1 MALGAVLVL
10 VAGGVGGYAAWR
22 AADSTT
28 TLTDTRSALSVTVP
42 DSWDGD
48 SATDGWQPPGSDAT
62 YPAIS
67 VGATPDWVSSGA
79 AGAFVGIL
87 PGVRLPAHV
96 PQHPECASAEDPIDD
111 DRDGDRSVTVYFD
124 DCAGMTVVERV
135 VRVADNRLLWV
146 QVRAVSRGTAVAVL
160 DSVTTS
166 GL

>member
-1 MALGAVLVL
+1 M
-10 VAGGVGGYAAWR
+10 
-22 AADSTT
+22 
-28 TLTDTRSALSVTVP
+28 
-42 DSWDGD
+42 
-48 SATDGWQPPGSDAT
+48 
-62 YPAIS
+62 
-67 VGATPDWVSSGA
+67 
-79 AGAFVGIL
+79 GIL
-87 PGVRLPAHV
+87 PGVRLPTHV

-124 DCAGMTVVERV
+124 DCDGMTVVERV

>member
-1 MALGAVLVL
+1 
-10 VAGGVGGYAAWR
+10 
-22 AADSTT
+22 
-28 TLTDTRSALSVTVP
+28 VTVP
-42 DSWDGD
+42 DSWDGA
-48 SATDGWQPPGSDAT
+48 SATDGWQPPDTDAT

-67 VGATPDWVSSGA
+67 VGATPDWETSGA

-87 PGVRLPAHV
+87 PGVRLPTHV
-96 PQHPECASAEDPIDD
+96 PQHPECATAEDPI
-111 DRDGDRSVTVYFD
+111 DGDRSVTVYFD

-146 QVRAVSRGTAVAVL
+146 QVRALSRGTAVSVL